1 VQSRGWSEQRSSQE
15 VLGLSYEE
23 LGIGV
28 GRAWNLPEEIVESM
42 RGFTGHAKKCPTQ
55 PVERLR
61 MISGLAN
68 ELTDIVQKADDSQR
82 KAQLAQLVSRYG
94 PATGITERGLIA
106 AVEASAK
113 ALVRDAESLSHGVSR
128 SPFLRSA
135 GSWLLAPERRAS
147 AAGARSE
154 PQGDPAQLQPGGG
167 SAAASP
173 GAAETGAAITSAM
186 QRIVAEARLD
196 NAGAGELVPA
206 GGQAEPARRQAALT
220 AGIQEITNTLV
231 GDHTLNDVLRI
242 ILETMYRAIG
252 FQRVLLF
259 ALDPREQSLRCRF
272 GFGTDADLITQNR
285 ISVPLHGN
293 RDLFYAAVV
302 MGADLCLDDLESDR
316 IRPHVPQWYKSAIGA
331 RGIVLLP
338 IVNRKRTLG
347 LIYADSDVPAVLH
360 FSPEELSLLKTL
372 RNQALM
378 AMRQTA

>member
-1 VQSRGWSEQRSSQE
+1 V
-15 VLGLSYEE
+15 
-23 LGIGV
+23 
-28 GRAWNLPEEIVESM
+28 
-42 RGFTGHAKKCPTQ
+42 
-55 PVERLR
+55 
-61 MISGLAN
+61 
-68 ELTDIVQKADDSQR
+68 
-82 KAQLAQLVSRYG
+82 
-94 PATGITERGLIA
+94 
-106 AVEASAK
+106 
-113 ALVRDAESLSHGVSR
+113 
-128 SPFLRSA
+128 
-135 GSWLLAPERRAS
+135 
-147 AAGARSE
+147 
-154 PQGDPAQLQPGGG
+154 PQGDPAQVQPSGG

-173 GAAETGAAITSAM
+173 GAAETGAAMTSAI

-196 NAGAGELVPA
+196 NAGDGGLVPA
-206 GGQAEPARRQAALT
+206 AGQPEPARRQAALT

-259 ALDPREQSLRCRF
+259 SLDPREQSLRCRF
-272 GFGTDADLITQNR
+272 GFGTDADVITQNR

-316 IRPHVPQWYKSAIGA
+316 IRPHVPKWYKSAIGA
-331 RGIVLLP
+331 RGILLLP

-360 FSPEELSLLKTL
+360 FSTEELSLLKTL
-372 RNQALM
+372 RNQALL